1 MDGLE
6 KALGDIARLTD
17 RWMRTTSLAAQGL
30 ALETGSA
37 PLLVPAEGPGRLVEV
52 PEFGDNPG
60 ALRLFQ
66 YCPARLAPEP
76 ALVVVLHGCTQ
87 TAAAYDLGSGW
98 SELADRHGFVL
109 VYPEQQSGNNPKTCF
124 NWFNRRDT
132 AAGRGEAGSIR
143 AMIDWAVTAH
153 GIAPGR
159 VFITGLSAGAAM
171 SVVMLA
177 LYPDLFAAGA
187 VIAGMPFRAA
197 TTVHGALTAMF
208 EGRTHT
214 APAWG
219 DLVREATDHTGPWPR
234 LSIWQGDADPV
245 VVPSNAGEILK
256 QWLNV
261 HGLDP
266 EAGHADVVDG
276 YPHRVWR
283 GSDGTPE
290 IETWT
295 IAGMGHGT
303 PIDTRLPGGG
313 VAGPFMLDVG
323 ISSTAHIAGF
333 FGLTGVRMLRPAPG
347 NRPDDGAGPP
357 AESAPAPV
365 IRVPAPDDLVPA
377 IAARQV
383 SEPVAAVPVSV
394 PITVVAATP
403 GSVGPASVEPP
414 APVAV
419 PDVVGPELPPARV
432 SPGDWVAP
440 EPDLPIVAMEPIG
453 GRMARLA
460 AGIGTRAKA
469 AGQWMRATLEKF
481 GRP

>member
-37 PLLVPAEGPGRLVEV
+37 PAPVETPTRLVEV

-66 YCPARLAPEP
+66 YRPVRLAPEP

-143 AMIDWAVTAH
+143 AMIDWAMNTH

-177 LYPDLFAAGA
+177 LYPELFAAGA

-208 EGRTHT
+208 EGRSHS
-214 APAWG
+214 AAAWG
-219 DLVREATDHTGPWPR
+219 DLVREATDHSGPWPR

-245 VVPSNAGEILK
+245 VVPSNAGELLK
-256 QWLNV
+256 QWLDI

-266 EAGHADVVDG
+266 NSGHADVVDG

-323 ISSTAHIAGF
+323 ISSTAHIAAF

-347 NRPDDGAGPP
+347 TRPEGGEGVP
-357 AESAPAPV
+357 AEAVPAPV
-365 IRVPAPDDLVPA
+365 IRLPAPGDLVPA
-377 IAARQV
+377 IAARQI
-383 SEPVAAVPVSV
+383 AAPTAAVSV
-394 PITVVAATP
+394 PVTVVAGPVPAVPEEVASQADAPDATRP
-403 GSVGPASVEPP
+403 GPAP
-414 APVAV
+414 AGA
-419 PDVVGPELPPARV
+419 L
-432 SPGDWVAP
+432 SGDWVVP
-440 EPDLPIVAMEPIG
+440 EPDLPIMAVEPMG

-460 AGIGTRAKA
+460 AGIGARAKA
-469 AGQWMRATLEKF
+469 AGQWMRATFEKF

>member
-1 MDGLE
+1 MN
-6 KALGDIARLTD
+6 T
-17 RWMRTTSLAAQGL
+17 
-30 ALETGSA
+30 
-37 PLLVPAEGPGRLVEV
+37 
-52 PEFGDNPG
+52 
-60 ALRLFQ
+60 
-66 YCPARLAPEP
+66 
-76 ALVVVLHGCTQ
+76 
-87 TAAAYDLGSGW
+87 
-98 SELADRHGFVL
+98 
-109 VYPEQQSGNNPKTCF
+109 
-124 NWFNRRDT
+124 
-132 AAGRGEAGSIR
+132 
-143 AMIDWAVTAH
+143 H

-177 LYPDLFAAGA
+177 LYPELFAAGA

-208 EGRTHT
+208 EGRSHS
-214 APAWG
+214 AAAWG
-219 DLVREATDHTGPWPR
+219 DLVREASDHSGPWPR

-245 VVPSNAGEILK
+245 VVPSNAGELLK

-333 FGLTGVRMLRPAPG
+333 FGLTGVRMLRPA
-347 NRPDDGAGPP
+347 AGPRPEGGEGTP
-357 AESAPAPV
+357 AESAPVPV
-365 IRVPAPDDLVPA
+365 IRVPAPGDLVPV

-383 SEPVAAVPVSV
+383 SEPTAAAVSV
-394 PITVVAATP
+394 PITVVASPAP
-403 GSVGPASVEPP
+403 AMAGPDAAQPP
-414 APVAV
+414 AAVA
-419 PDVVGPELPPARV
+419 DVTEPGPLPAGAPL
-432 SPGDWVAP
+432 GDWVAP
-440 EPDLPIVAMEPIG
+440 EPDLPIVAVEPMG

-460 AGIGTRAKA
+460 AGIGARARA
-469 AGQWMRATLEKF
+469 AGEWMRTTIGRF